1 MRKLKKDQYDVIV
14 IGGGAAGMMAA
25 GRAAELG
32 ADVLLI
38 EKNEE
43 LGRKLLITGGGRCN
57 VTNAEPSTRSF
68 LDKLKGKGKFLFS
81 TFAQHEVKDTLAF
94 FHDNGMK
101 TKEEEEGRVFPA
113 SNTARSVYDT
123 LLKNMKEKKVEIM
136 TGLPV
141 NDIHAYDG
149 KVAGV
154 NTDKGTIKA
163 KAYILAV
170 GGASHPE
177 TGSTG
182 DGFEWLRK
190 IGHTVNKT
198 EAALVPIKIREQWV
212 KDLSGVSH
220 QRVKFTLMQ
229 NDKKGASRVGR
240 MVFAHFGVSGPLALN
255 FSQHVREAKQYA
267 EPGTKIEISLD
278 LFPDFDAQ
286 AMDKKVQEVFGM
298 NQNKALKNGVR
309 ELLTPAL
316 APTVITLAGIDP
328 EKEVN
333 VVTREERLNLVKTM
347 KDLRMTP
354 DGFLD
359 SDESIVTSG
368 GVKLEEIDFRT
379 MQSTVANNLYIVGD
393 LLDIERPSGGYS
405 LQLCWTTGWVA
416 GTDAAKK
423 VGAKVAKAAKAAKT
437 AVKAAKTVKAEK

>member
-1 MRKLKKDQYDVIV
+1 MRKLKKDQYDLIV
-14 IGGGAAGMMAA
+14 IGGGPAGMMAA

-38 EKNEE
+38 EKNED

-182 DGFEWLRK
+182 EGFEWLK
-190 IGHTVNKT
+190 KMGHTVNKT

-220 QRVKFTLMQ
+220 QHVKFTLMQ
-229 NDKKGASRVGR
+229 NDKRGASRVGR

-255 FSQHVREAKQYA
+255 FSQNVREAKQYA
-267 EPGTKIEISLD
+267 EPGTKIEMSLD

-316 APTVITLAGIDP
+316 APTIITLAGIDP

-359 SDESIVTSG
+359 TDESIVTSG

-379 MQSTVANNLYIVGD
+379 MQSTVATNLYIIGD

-423 VGAKVAKAAKAAKT
+423 AGAKVAKAAKAEKGAKQK
-437 AVKAAKTVKAEK
+437 KASAKPE